1 MEVVLL
7 QVKSWLPYGL
17 IGLVAGTVNGLLG
30 IGGGTILIP
39 GMVYWLG
46 ISQHQAHATS
56 LLVVLP
62 TSLISMLVYHR
73 HGHIQ
78 IAPLLGLALATS
90 IGAVGGAILMNY
102 CKPSLLRKGFALYM
116 LLAGL
121 RMLF

>member
-1 MEVVLL
+1 M
-7 QVKSWLPYGL
+7 QTKSWLTYGL

-39 GMVYWLG
+39 GMVYLLG
-46 ISQHQAHATS
+46 VKQHQAHATS
-56 LLVVLP
+56 LLIVLP
-62 TSLISMLVYHR
+62 ISLVSMLVYHR
-73 HGHIQ
+73 YGHIR

-90 IGAVGGAILMNY
+90 VGAIIGAILMNY
-102 CKPSLLRKGFALYM
+102 CRPDLLRKGFALYM